1 MDNERKIVDLNKP
14 HLLGKHYP
22 AACSVP
28 TLTEQAA
35 LFSPKFLKECLRVFT
50 KTYLP
55 YMINPMLLRSQVKDN
70 RALH

>member
-22 AACSVP
+22 AACSVL

-35 LFSPKFLKECLRVFT
+35 LFSLNF
-50 KTYLP
+50 
-55 YMINPMLLRSQVKDN
+55 
-70 RALH
+70 

>member
-1 MDNERKIVDLNKP
+1 VDNERKIVDLNKP

-35 LFSPKFLKECLRVFT
+35 LFSPKFFKRVPESL
-50 KTYLP
+50 Y
-55 YMINPMLLRSQVKDN
+55 KDPSPLYDKSN
-70 RALH
+70 AIRITDQGQ

>member
-35 LFSPKFLKECLRVFT
+35 LFFPEIFERVSESLYKDPAPLYDQPMVLKLR
-50 KTYLP
+50 
-55 YMINPMLLRSQVKDN
+55 IKDN
-70 RALH
+70 RTLP